1 MKKRPPVGVLLALF
15 LGLLAAS
22 SGGVRAQSGFSPNQ
36 ELPLPLTA
44 GQLPVSF
51 VVRGLEPSVRVDPQ
65 GTVYVA
71 TIRGVPG
78 GVDLHR
84 WSPAV
89 DPPPNAD
96 GTYPFKYEGQPD
108 GCGILAGGCSLIG
121 IAEGGGDVD
130 LAVNYPST
138 GVPNLALTSL
148 TLAPSVTATHST
160 DRGDH
165 FTNPNPVAALVP
177 GDDRMWMDG
186 TDAQRVYVSYHDAAT
201 FNLEVQRSADG
212 GQTYLDGFGEAIDP
226 ATFPAAGGVPAT
238 NTSNVAASIRV
249 DRSGCPS
256 RGNLYQMFAAPDSA
270 PENLQGKPF
279 RSTYVGVSTDV
290 NLGLS
295 VFTFTDHK
303 IATGPEGS
311 SAGNIFP
318 ALDVDARGNLYAA
331 WSDNSSIL
339 YSFSTDLGTS
349 WSPAVRIN
357 GGSTVGMPNV
367 FPWVAADANGHVGIV
382 WFGGDRAG
390 NSNDATIH
398 EPCLPASPDCMK
410 QWTNWNVYYAETV
423 NGHDPTPLFTQSVIS
438 DHAIHRGTVSTGGL
452 GGGANRNLA
461 DYFQIAFDP
470 QHRANVA
477 FSDDHKVHP
486 LGPDNGP
493 DNPSTRRLTRANF
506 TRQLEPAPG
515 IVTTGACAGGAPPEA
530 ARKVTGDGRLGTP
543 VNFGLIAKE
552 SPLNGALQYQD
563 DRAALKARSQ
573 SGIDSVTFSGSCATI
588 TGNARVNDQNGY
600 RFSVRACDVA
610 DPGARRDTLS
620 VDLTGPQGFAYH
632 KEGTLTDGNIQTRP

>member
-1 MKKRPPVGVLLALF
+1 MGSPPVPVASSLVPGEASREVTVATAFRRGGTPLDRPPVGRRRPKFSPPLTLKAGKPRLPILGGFVTFRPARGAPPRLDWRRIMKKRPPVGVLLALF

-148 TLAPSVTATHST
+148 TLAHAVTVTHST

-177 GDDRMWMDG
+177 GDDRMGMDG

-238 NTSNVAASIRV
+238 NTSNVAGSIRV
-249 DRSGCPS
+249 DRSACPS

-270 PENLQGKPF
+270 AENVQGQPF

-295 VFTFTDHK
+295 VFTFTDYK

-318 ALDVDARGNLYAA
+318 GLDVDARGNLYAA

-357 GGSTVGMPNV
+357 GGATVGMPNV
-367 FPWVAADANGHVGIV
+367 FPWLAAEANGHVGIV

-506 TRQLEPAPG
+506 TRQLEPPTG
-515 IVTTGACAGGAPPEA
+515 IVTTGACAGGGAPPEA
-530 ARKVTGDGRLGTP
+530 ARRITGSGRLGTSI
-543 VNFGLIAKE
+543 NFGLIAKE
-552 SPLNGALQYQD
+552 TPLNGALQ
-563 DRAALKARSQ
+563 
-573 SGIDSVTFSGSCATI
+573 
-588 TGNARVNDQNGY
+588 
-600 RFSVRACDVA
+600 
-610 DPGARRDTLS
+610 
-620 VDLTGPQGFAYH
+620 
-632 KEGTLTDGNIQTRP
+632 

>member
-51 VVRGLEPSVRVDPQ
+51 VVRGLEPSLRVDAQ

-130 LAVNYPST
+130 LAVNYPSA

-148 TLAPSVTATHST
+148 TLAPGVTATHST

-186 TDAQRVYVSYHDAAT
+186 TGAQRVYVSYHDAAT

-212 GQTYLDGFGEAIDP
+212 GQTYVDGFGEAIDP

-238 NTSNVAASIRV
+238 NTSNVAGSIRV
-249 DRSGCPS
+249 DRSACLS
-256 RGNLYQMFAAPDSA
+256 RGNLYQMFAAP
-270 PENLQGKPF
+270 
-279 RSTYVGVSTDV
+279 T
-290 NLGLS
+290 
-295 VFTFTDHK
+295 
-303 IATGPEGS
+303 
-311 SAGNIFP
+311 
-318 ALDVDARGNLYAA
+318 
-331 WSDNSSIL
+331 
-339 YSFSTDLGTS
+339 
-349 WSPAVRIN
+349 
-357 GGSTVGMPNV
+357 
-367 FPWVAADANGHVGIV
+367 
-382 WFGGDRAG
+382 
-390 NSNDATIH
+390 
-398 EPCLPASPDCMK
+398 
-410 QWTNWNVYYAETV
+410 
-423 NGHDPTPLFTQSVIS
+423 
-438 DHAIHRGTVSTGGL
+438 
-452 GGGANRNLA
+452 
-461 DYFQIAFDP
+461 
-470 QHRANVA
+470 
-477 FSDDHKVHP
+477 
-486 LGPDNGP
+486 
-493 DNPSTRRLTRANF
+493 
-506 TRQLEPAPG
+506 
-515 IVTTGACAGGAPPEA
+515 APPRTSRGSPS
-530 ARKVTGDGRLGTP
+530 ARPTW
-543 VNFGLIAKE
+543 A
-552 SPLNGALQYQD
+552 S
-563 DRAALKARSQ
+563 
-573 SGIDSVTFSGSCATI
+573 
-588 TGNARVNDQNGY
+588 
-600 RFSVRACDVA
+600 
-610 DPGARRDTLS
+610 RRT
-620 VDLTGPQGFAYH
+620 
-632 KEGTLTDGNIQTRP
+632 

>member
-1 MKKRPPVGVLLALF
+1 
-15 LGLLAAS
+15 
-22 SGGVRAQSGFSPNQ
+22 
-36 ELPLPLTA
+36 
-44 GQLPVSF
+44 
-51 VVRGLEPSVRVDPQ
+51 
-65 GTVYVA
+65 
-71 TIRGVPG
+71 
-78 GVDLHR
+78 
-84 WSPAV
+84 
-89 DPPPNAD
+89 
-96 GTYPFKYEGQPD
+96 
-108 GCGILAGGCSLIG
+108 
-121 IAEGGGDVD
+121 
-130 LAVNYPST
+130 
-138 GVPNLALTSL
+138 
-148 TLAPSVTATHST
+148 
-160 DRGDH
+160 
-165 FTNPNPVAALVP
+165 
-177 GDDRMWMDG
+177 
-186 TDAQRVYVSYHDAAT
+186 
-201 FNLEVQRSADG
+201 
-212 GQTYLDGFGEAIDP
+212 
-226 ATFPAAGGVPAT
+226 
-238 NTSNVAASIRV
+238 
-249 DRSGCPS
+249 
-256 RGNLYQMFAAPDSA
+256 
-270 PENLQGKPF
+270 
-279 RSTYVGVSTDV
+279 VGVSTDV

-295 VFTFTDHK
+295 VFTFTDYK

-367 FPWVAADANGHVGIV
+367 FPWLAAEANGHVGIV
-382 WFGGDRAG
+382 WFGGDRSG
-390 NSNDATIH
+390 NSNDASIH
-398 EPCLPASPDCMK
+398 EPCLPASTDCMK

-423 NGHDPTPLFTQSVIS
+423 NGHEPTPLFTQSVIS

-530 ARKVTGDGRLGTP
+530 ARKVTGGGRLGTP

-563 DRAALKARSQ
+563 DGAALKAHSQ
-573 SGIDSVTFSGSCATI
+573 NGIDSVTFSGSCATF

-620 VDLTGPQGFAYH
+620 VDLTGPPGFAYH